1 MLRSMILQKGRIQL
15 SKLPEHFCILP
26 WINQEARTNGEVG
39 VCCVMQET
47 APDINLADGNTL
59 KDVWDSDWLAKLK
72 ADFLAGEKP
81 KACFNCWN
89 EEDAGMESKRLRELV
104 KFKHHTNDL
113 DNLED
118 AKPKSMDLKLG
129 NICNTKCRICTSFA
143 SSQWVPEELERD
155 GDFGDGDRHGYANLM
170 GRLGRWPEL
179 NEKFWTDLES
189 QIEEVESLEFF
200 GGEPF
205 LIKRHFDILETLVEK
220 GRAKDISISYNT
232 NGSIY
237 PEQYIDLWKEF
248 KQVQVMFSVDGV
260 GERFDYIRHPQK
272 FEPVMENFWKFKQHD
287 WLHVNLFYTVGI
299 FNIMYMDDM
308 LNYHRDNNMDCAIH
322 FNTVYAPEHVSA
334 KVLPPHVK
342 KVITEKFK
350 GHNDP
355 RIQNMLN
362 YMNNEQ
368 YDVKKWLPEFARQ
381 TKFSDD
387 YRGESFAKTFPELYE
402 HLKPWFEAPQTSVL
416 EDMEIIGLGDVNG

>member
-1 MLRSMILQKGRIQL
+1 MTLQKEIIQL
-15 SKLPEHFCILP
+15 SNLPEHFCILP

-47 APDINLADGNTL
+47 APGINLADGNTL
-59 KDVWDSDWLAKLK
+59 KDVWDSKWLGDLK

-81 KACFNCWN
+81 KACYNCWA
-89 EEDAGMESKRLRELV
+89 EEDAGMESKRKRELV
-104 KFKHHTNDL
+104 KFNHHTT
-113 DNLED
+113 NLEHL
-118 AKPKSMDLKLG
+118 KPKSMDLKLG
-129 NICNTKCRICTSFA
+129 SICNTKCRICTSFA

-155 GDFGDGDRHGYANLM
+155 GDTNQFAKVM

-179 NEKFWTDLES
+179 NEKFWEDLES

-205 LIKRHFDILETLVEK
+205 LIKRHFDILQTLVDK

-248 KQVQVMFSVDGV
+248 KQVQVFFSVDGV
-260 GERFDYIRHPQK
+260 GERFNYIRHPQK
-272 FEPVMENFWKFKQHD
+272 FEPVMENYWKFKQHE
-287 WLHVNLFYTVGI
+287 WLRVNLFYTVGI

-308 LNYHRDNNMDCAIH
+308 LNYHRDNNMDCEIH

-368 YDVKKWLPEFARQ
+368 YDVKKWMPEFVRQ

-387 YRGESFAKTFPELYE
+387 YRGESFAETFPELYA
-402 HLKPWFEAPQTSVL
+402 HLRGWFETPKTTVL

>member
-1 MLRSMILQKGRIQL
+1 M

-59 KDVWDSDWLAKLK
+59 KDVWDSEWLADLK
-72 ADFLAGEKP
+72 TDFLAGEKP

-104 KFKHHTNDL
+104 KFKHHTNNL

-237 PEQYIDLWKEF
+237 PEQYIELWKEF

-272 FEPVMENFWKFKQHD
+272 FDPVMENFWKFKQHD

-387 YRGESFAKTFPELYE
+387 YRGESFAETFPELYE

-416 EDMEIIGLGDVNG
+416 DDMEIIGLGDVNG

>member
-59 KDVWDSDWLAKLK
+59 KDVWDSEWLADLK
-72 ADFLAGEKP
+72 TDFLAGEKP

-104 KFKHHTNDL
+104 KFKHHTNNL

-237 PEQYIDLWKEF
+237 PEQYIELWKEF

-272 FEPVMENFWKFKQHD
+272 FDPVMENFWKFKQHD

-387 YRGESFAKTFPELYE
+387 YRGESFAETFPELYE

-416 EDMEIIGLGDVNG
+416 DDMEIIGLGDVNG

>member
-1 MLRSMILQKGRIQL
+1 MILQKGRIQL

-59 KDVWDSDWLAKLK
+59 KDVWDSEWLADLK
-72 ADFLAGEKP
+72 TDFLAGEKP

-104 KFKHHTNDL
+104 KFKHHTNNL

-237 PEQYIDLWKEF
+237 PEQYIELWKEF

-272 FEPVMENFWKFKQHD
+272 FDPVMENFWKFKQHD

-387 YRGESFAKTFPELYE
+387 YRGESFAETFPELYE

-416 EDMEIIGLGDVNG
+416 DDMEIIGLGDVNG

>member
-1 MLRSMILQKGRIQL
+1 MILQKERIQL
-15 SKLPEHFCILP
+15 SNLPEHFCILP

-59 KDVWDSDWLAKLK
+59 KDVWDSEWLADLK
-72 ADFLAGEKP
+72 TDFLAGEKP

-104 KFKHHTNDL
+104 KFKHHTNNL

-237 PEQYIDLWKEF
+237 PEQYIELWKEF

-272 FEPVMENFWKFKQHD
+272 FDPVMENFWKFKQHD

-387 YRGESFAKTFPELYE
+387 YRGESFAETFPELYE

-416 EDMEIIGLGDVNG
+416 DDMEIIGLGDVNG